1 MREERYERRGRSGI
15 IVVILI
21 VLVVLV
27 ALFWAMGWIRW
38 EQEPESKAATE
49 AISELSSPSDQT
61 ANPQDFEA
69 LQKEVAQLRKE
80 VEQLKKEKGKENTV
94 QSATV
99 AQPKST
105 AKPVSSVQ
113 PTTSAQSTTST
124 TTKSTEANNSNALT
138 LANYNHDWVDS
149 KATVAFKNNTNR
161 TITFVSGRMIYY
173 DMNGNM
179 LDYQDFTKS
188 IDIESGMVKSFTLN
202 GYGYHD
208 YYAYY
213 KSELSYSHP
222 DRKYK
227 VEFQLKSYKHN

>member
-15 IVVILI
+15 IIVILI
-21 VLVVLV
+21 VLVALV

-49 AISELSSPSDQT
+49 AISELSSHSDQT

-80 VEQLKKEKGKENTV
+80 VEQLKKEKGKENTA
-94 QSATV
+94 QSAPV

-113 PTTSAQSTTST
+113 PATSAQSTTST

-138 LANYNHDWVDS
+138 LTSYHHDYFQYE
-149 KATVAFKNNTNR
+149 ATVALTNNTNR
-161 TITFVSGRMIYY
+161 TITSVTGRMIYY

-188 IDIESGMVKSFTLN
+188 ISIDPGMVKNFTLK
-202 GYGYHD
+202 GYGYMNS
-208 YYAYY
+208 YAYY
-213 KSELSYSHP
+213 KSQASYSHP

-227 VEFQLKSYKHN
+227 VEFQLKSYKYN